1 MTAAARR
8 LSADWLHSAPLTQL
22 FAAFPPGA
30 LRCVGGCVRDALAGL
45 EVKDIDLASALPPD
59 EMIACLKQAGIT
71 MVPTGLKHG
80 TVTAVIDRRP
90 YEITSLRHDVETDG
104 RHARIAFTDDWQ
116 ADAARRDLTIN
127 AIYCDPD
134 GSLFDP
140 FDGAADLAAGRVRFV
155 GEASARIQEDY
166 LRLLRYFRF
175 QARFGKGGPDPAAV
189 AACRALAPGLKRLS
203 AERVHDE
210 LIKLLGGPRVSEIV
224 TLMAQNDVLRHAN
237 PALTRTDRLSRLVG
251 VEGRLGRRVAGV
263 KPDPIRRLAALLADD
278 DPEAVSHLRLSN
290 RELARIEAIHEPL
303 PVMAS
308 GLDVD
313 ARRRLI
319 FDLGAE
325 MYRDR
330 CLLALADD
338 PDADPEAAG
347 WLEQLAEADTW
358 TPPVFPLGG
367 RDVLRL
373 GVPAGPD
380 VGRLLGQVRQ
390 WWRDGGFAADRAAC
404 LARLNAVA
412 ASVRG

>member
-45 EVKDIDLASALPPD
+45 AVKDIDLASALPPD

-104 RHARIAFTDDWQ
+104 RHARVAFTDDWQ

-134 GSLFDP
+134 GTLYDP
-140 FDGAADLAAGRVRFV
+140 FGGAADLAAGRVRFV

-175 QARFGKGGPDPAAV
+175 QARFGKGAPDPAAI
-189 AACRALAPGLKRLS
+189 AACRALAPGLARLS

-210 LIKLLGGPRVSEIV
+210 LIKLLGGPQVSEVV
-224 TLMAQNDVLRHAN
+224 TLMARNDVLRHAN
-237 PALTRTDRLSRLVG
+237 PALTRADRLSRLVG
-251 VEGRLGRRVAGV
+251 VEERLSGQVAGV
-263 KPDPIRRLAALLADD
+263 RPDPIRRLAALLSDD
-278 DPEAVSHLRLSN
+278 DPEAVRQLRLSN
-290 RELARIEAIHEPL
+290 RELARIEAIHAAL
-303 PVMAS
+303 PEMAS
-308 GLDVD
+308 GLDVH

-325 MYRDR
+325 VYRDR
-330 CLLALADD
+330 CLLALAEDS
-338 PDADPEAAG
+338 DADAAG
-347 WLEQLAEADTW
+347 WLEQLAEADSW
-358 TPPVFPLGG
+358 SPPVFPLSG

-380 VGRLLGQVRQ
+380 VGRLLGQVRH

-404 LARLNAVA
+404 LAKLGDAA
-412 ASVRG
+412 ASLRG